1 MIVVLPIKF
10 VSLNRIL
17 RFIHLFCT
25 WLIFKLLNASTC
37 YSIVSHT
44 QKNVLHN
51 NEDRRQEFKHVSLE
65 YKFARSP
72 DFSSYFFIRNA
83 FFFNNKSLWSSNF
96 WEITSSEGF
105 QFNVSSSIL
114 FLIAKNSIKEWLQSV
129 LIWEKNKDLTLNWN
143 FVCMSALV
151 YKLLA
156 WTPKFQFCGWLQFL
170 ITTKLSKNV

>member
-1 MIVVLPIKF
+1 MIPSCYRVLFYYMIVVLPIKF

-83 FFFNNKSLWSSNF
+83 FFSTTKVCEAVIFGRSRLQKDFSSMLVL
-96 WEITSSEGF
+96 
-105 QFNVSSSIL
+105 QFS
-114 FLIAKNSIKEWLQSV
+114 FWLQKIPLRSGFRAFWSERK
-129 LIWEKNKDLTLNWN
+129 IK
-143 FVCMSALV
+143 
-151 YKLLA
+151 
-156 WTPKFQFCGWLQFL
+156 
-170 ITTKLSKNV
+170 I